1 MIEQALT
8 IPNNRVGLPRLS
20 LEGAQGLMQV
30 HRDAAIV
37 LSAVPLDFDIHCK
50 LFEWR
55 SLTLQILRDP
65 LLDTFPLPFVDWA
78 QLLNLLTEALLVK
91 HHAELPIRGA
101 VVSVFRANI
110 LGFQI
115 PPIIP

>member
-8 IPNNRVGLPRLS
+8 IPNNRVGLPGLS
-20 LEGAQGLMQV
+20 LKGAQGLMQV

-55 SLTLQILRDP
+55 SLSLQILRDP
-65 LLDTFPLPFVDWA
+65 LLHAFPLPFVDRA
-78 QLLNLLTEALLVK
+78 QLLNLLAEALLV
-91 HHAELPIRGA
+91 
-101 VVSVFRANI
+101 
-110 LGFQI
+110 
-115 PPIIP
+115 

>member
-1 MIEQALT
+1 
-8 IPNNRVGLPRLS
+8 
-20 LEGAQGLMQV
+20 MQV

-50 LFEWR
+50 LFEGR
-55 SLTLQILRDP
+55 SLSLQIFRDP
-65 LLDTFPLPFVDWA
+65 LLHAFPLSFVDWA
-78 QLLNLLTEALLVK
+78 QFLNLLAEALLVK

-101 VVSVFRANI
+101 VVSVFRVNI
-110 LGFQI
+110 LGFQR

>member
-1 MIEQALT
+1 
-8 IPNNRVGLPRLS
+8 
-20 LEGAQGLMQV
+20 MQV

-50 LFEWR
+50 LFKR
-55 SLTLQILRDP
+55 RFLSLQIVRDP
-65 LLDTFPLPFVDWA
+65 LLHTFPLSFVDWA
-78 QLLNLLTEALLVK
+78 ELLDLLAEALLVK
-91 HHAELPIRGA
+91 HYAELPIRRS

-110 LGFQI
+110 LGFQR